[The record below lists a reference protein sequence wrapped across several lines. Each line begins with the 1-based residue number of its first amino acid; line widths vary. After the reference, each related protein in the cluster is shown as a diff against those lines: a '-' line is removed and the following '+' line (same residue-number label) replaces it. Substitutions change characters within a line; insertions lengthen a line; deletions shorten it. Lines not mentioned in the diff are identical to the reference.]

1 MTDGEKTPDQQSLS
15 VRLISGILRCIPPP
29 FAWRFGGGLGAL
41 IGSLPIR
48 EVRRSREHLAKAF
61 PERDHAWVVRTAR
74 RTFVHF
80 TRMMLWTAVTLHWD
94 VRRLRRSIAVEGREN
109 CRVVLAASR
118 RGEGTVGFTGHFGNW
133 EMLSRIGASIM
144 PLSPVG
150 RRLRSPLADALVQGA
165 RTSAGGRMIYQD
177 APFADFV
184 RELRQGRLLAV
195 LVDQDISRLAGCF
208 VPWFG
213 DLAYTPSAP
222 AALAR
227 LTRSGVMPVFLYW
240 KQGRWVLHVGP
251 HRHFPRTRDSEE
263 DVRTIISWV
272 TAYEEAIVRR
282 SPEQWV
288 WWHKRWRTRPEE
300 KSGGPADSGNG
311 GKSGSLS
318 VQEPRSES

>member
-1 MTDGEKTPDQQSLS
+1 MNETRIPNSGLRNCSLA
-15 VRLISGILRCIPPP
+15 RLISALLRCIPPLL
-29 FAWRFGGGLGAL
+29 AWRVGGGIGAV

-80 TRMMLWTAVTLHWD
+80 TRMALWTAVTLHWD
-94 VRRLRRSIAVEGREN
+94 IRKLRRNIAVEGQEN
-109 CRVVLAASR
+109 FRALLAACK

-133 EMLSRIGASIM
+133 ELLSRVGATIM
-144 PLSPVG
+144 PLSLVG

-165 RTSAGGRMIYQD
+165 RTSSGGRLIYQD

-184 RELRQGRLLAV
+184 RDLREGRLLAV

-213 DLAYTPSAP
+213 DLAYTPNAP

-240 KQGRWVLHVGP
+240 KERRWVLHAGP
-251 HRHFPRTRDSEE
+251 HRYFPRTRDSEG
-263 DVRTIISWV
+263 DVRAIIEWV

-282 SPEQWV
+282 APEQWV
-288 WWHKRWRTRPEE
+288 WWHKRWRTRP
-300 KSGGPADSGNG
+300 SANA
-311 GKSGSLS
+311 
-318 VQEPRSES
+318 ESRMQNAE